1 MGCCDERG
9 VLLTKSNDGC
19 ENPETRNQSE
29 INDDENNL
37 GIIIQEL
44 NTLQE
49 PSDDKYTIISS
60 ISQGA
65 YGKIYLIKNQKD
77 EQLAVKQSISG
88 KSINSV
94 FRESIILQKC
104 YHPNIIHYK
113 ELVKVKKEKKEDVI
127 LNLIIE
133 YANGGDLKNKLN
145 EQLKDTNFFFEEKLL
160 LNWLMQICLGLSY
173 LHKRKIIHRDIKP
186 ENILLLKNGLIKL
199 TDFGL
204 SKTFK
209 SKNDLEKKN
218 TLAGTNFY
226 ISPEMKTTGIYSE
239 KTDIF
244 SLGQTFHRFIESKDK
259 YSEEFKKL
267 IDDLKD
273 NEKNKRP
280 SADEILEY
288 PIIKNKMKEF
298 LDENNYKKSMAYTIM
313 ENYKKNVQS
322 YNKDEKLFICDVKK
336 EWDELFKE
344 KGEQNIN
351 NNERRA
357 KRDLDILMCII
368 DKRLYESEQMEKDK
382 K

>member
-145 EQLKDTNFFFEEKLL
+145 EQLQDTNFFFEEKLL

-173 LHKRKIIHRDIKP
+173 LHKRNIIHRDIKP
-186 ENILLLKNGLIKL
+186 ENILLLKNGLIKI

-209 SKNDLEKKN
+209 SKKDLEKKN
-218 TLAGTNFY
+218 TLAGTYFY
-226 ISPEMKTTGIYSE
+226 LSPQMKTTGIYSE
-239 KTDIF
+239 KTDIY
-244 SLGQTFHRFIESKDK
+244 SLGQTFNRFIESKDK
-259 YSEEFKKL
+259 YSKEFKDL
-267 IDDLKD
+267 INDLKVKEE
-273 NEKNKRP
+273 NNRP

-298 LDENNYKKSMAYTIM
+298 LEENNYKESMAYTIM
-313 ENYKKNVQS
+313 ENYKKDEKS

>member
-127 LNLIIE
+127 LNLI
-133 YANGGDLKNKLN
+133 
-145 EQLKDTNFFFEEKLL
+145 
-160 LNWLMQICLGLSY
+160 MQM
-173 LHKRKIIHRDIKP
+173 
-186 ENILLLKNGLIKL
+186 E
-199 TDFGL
+199 
-204 SKTFK
+204 
-209 SKNDLEKKN
+209 
-218 TLAGTNFY
+218 
-226 ISPEMKTTGIYSE
+226 
-239 KTDIF
+239 
-244 SLGQTFHRFIESKDK
+244 
-259 YSEEFKKL
+259 
-267 IDDLKD
+267 
-273 NEKNKRP
+273 
-280 SADEILEY
+280 EILK
-288 PIIKNKMKEF
+288 I
-298 LDENNYKKSMAYTIM
+298 S
-313 ENYKKNVQS
+313 
-322 YNKDEKLFICDVKK
+322 
-336 EWDELFKE
+336 
-344 KGEQNIN
+344 
-351 NNERRA
+351 
-357 KRDLDILMCII
+357 
-368 DKRLYESEQMEKDK
+368 
-382 K
+382 

>member
-1 MGCCDERG
+1 MGCCDERR
-9 VLLTKSNDGC
+9 VLLTKVNNGY

-113 ELVKVKKEKKEDVI
+113 ELFKERKGDVI

-145 EQLKDTNFFFEEKLL
+145 EQLQDTNFFFEEKLL

-239 KTDIF
+239 KTDIY
-244 SLGQTFHRFIESKDK
+244 SLGQTFNRFIESKDK
-259 YSEEFKKL
+259 YSKEFKDL
-267 IDDLKD
+267 INDLKVKEE
-273 NEKNKRP
+273 NNRP